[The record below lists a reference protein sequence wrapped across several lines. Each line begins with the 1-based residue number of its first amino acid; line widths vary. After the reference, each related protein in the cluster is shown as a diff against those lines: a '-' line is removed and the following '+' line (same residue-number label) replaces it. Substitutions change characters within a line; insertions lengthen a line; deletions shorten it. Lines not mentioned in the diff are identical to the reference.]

1 MALNLRLDS
10 GSALGNGQVAAD
22 ELNETQRL
30 APGTMASEYVKI
42 HPRCNEDAFFRLFD
56 NHAC

>member
-30 APGTMASEYVKI
+30 ASDTKVSESVKI
-42 HPRCNEDAFFRLFD
+42 HPG
-56 NHAC
+56 